1 MKPCPARKHLRAYE
15 AGELTEAHAEPIQR
29 HLESCAACR
38 ALMDRI
44 RAANRDARTLRLAVQ
59 ASHSGSAIATQEL
72 GLPEVPVLSGDLDNA
87 THIPGHASPKT
98 PSSEKKKAEG
108 GPEGRLRSSEWII
121 PDYERVRLC
130 GEGSY
135 GSVWAVRDRVGV
147 YRALKIIDLDRMTRA
162 QVGCRERTALETYCR
177 RIARHP
183 NLITVFHV
191 GMAGNLL

>member
-72 GLPEVPVLSGDLDNA
+72 GLPEVPVLSGDLD
-87 THIPGHASPKT
+87 THPGTCFAENSVLRKEESRGRT
-98 PSSEKKKAEG
+98 RRQIEKLRVDH
-108 GPEGRLRSSEWII
+108 PRL
-121 PDYERVRLC
+121 
-130 GEGSY
+130 
-135 GSVWAVRDRVGV
+135 
-147 YRALKIIDLDRMTRA
+147 
-162 QVGCRERTALETYCR
+162 
-177 RIARHP
+177 
-183 NLITVFHV
+183 
-191 GMAGNLL
+191 